1 MERTHVVTEKGINTI
16 MAAKK
21 YRELFKEANDK
32 SAAIF
37 DEGKLVS
44 SCKLTTLTLL
54 NKK

>member
-1 MERTHVVTEKGINTI
+1 

-44 SCKLTTLTLL
+44 DWNNILK
-54 NKK
+54 NIMV